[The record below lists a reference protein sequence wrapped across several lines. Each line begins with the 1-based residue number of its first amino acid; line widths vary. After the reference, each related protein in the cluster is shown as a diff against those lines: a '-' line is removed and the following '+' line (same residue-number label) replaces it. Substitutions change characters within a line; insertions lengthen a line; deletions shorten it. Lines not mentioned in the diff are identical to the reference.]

1 MSIER
6 YHVRNDNIKGKGN
19 STSRINV
26 DGYEKGVRIYPTK
39 IMQLAGEILCFF
51 GFSKKVFINE
61 EIVWVNVKSF
71 NTCLNTLKDEE
82 NIAIKLVN
90 SITIINEKEKEW
102 IKNNI
107 SYGINCEKN
116 LVMLSQ
122 LIKNKAIPFNS
133 LIYFMI
139 NTGCLTFLMNVD
151 SIKGKELKEDLFKY
165 RNITL
170 LEGMLFKNRKLIKL
184 KTLKTKIQKT
194 QDALITC
201 KTEWNTNNDARK
213 ITLLGTF
220 IRNPDISWEELVRFM
235 KDVRIESIDL
245 SKVKGHHLWKDLN
258 ERTKIENKE
267 MCVIVEEMRQEGI
280 EVTVPDPMFEINK
293 AYKEKLQNLDKNKKG
308 ISIDIGDETEGEED
322 ETEGKE
328 NEGRNYLDKEYT

>member
-107 SYGINCEKN
+107 SY
-116 LVMLSQ
+116 
-122 LIKNKAIPFNS
+122 
-133 LIYFMI
+133 
-139 NTGCLTFLMNVD
+139 
-151 SIKGKELKEDLFKY
+151 
-165 RNITL
+165 
-170 LEGMLFKNRKLIKL
+170 
-184 KTLKTKIQKT
+184 
-194 QDALITC
+194 
-201 KTEWNTNNDARK
+201 
-213 ITLLGTF
+213 
-220 IRNPDISWEELVRFM
+220 
-235 KDVRIESIDL
+235 
-245 SKVKGHHLWKDLN
+245 
-258 ERTKIENKE
+258 
-267 MCVIVEEMRQEGI
+267 
-280 EVTVPDPMFEINK
+280 
-293 AYKEKLQNLDKNKKG
+293 
-308 ISIDIGDETEGEED
+308 
-322 ETEGKE
+322 
-328 NEGRNYLDKEYT
+328 